1 MNVSIIISI
10 IGLIIST
17 ISVSFAIYIGTK
29 NSKKT
34 DIKDIEQRVA
44 ERTETNMKL
53 DEINRNTQEIR
64 YDVTGLKKDVQRHGE
79 KIVEIEASA
88 KQAHHRLD
96 SVENRLNMSSG
107 GDG

>member
-1 MNVSIIISI
+1 MSTPVIISI
-10 IGLIIST
+10 IGLVISGM
-17 ISVSFAIYIGTK
+17 SVACAIYFSHK

-34 DIKDIEQRVA
+34 DVKEIEQRVA
-44 ERTETNMKL
+44 ERTETNLKL

-64 YDVTGLKKDVQRHGE
+64 YDVTSVKKDVQKHGE

-96 SVENRLNMSSG
+96 TLENRLNRK
-107 GDG
+107 DDDNE